1 MSFDRDRL
9 PDSADYFE
17 EHGMRLTGPGVWKT
31 TGCVFHGGSDSMRVN
46 TKTGGWCCMACEAK
60 GGDVLSFHMQ
70 AYGLE
75 FVDAAKAIGCWI
87 DDDKPVKQQKPAPL
101 PPRQALQ
108 VISFEATLT
117 AIAAGNIARGVALTD
132 VDLARVMAACN
143 RITRLVEAY
152 A

>member
-1 MSFDRDRL
+1 MAFKRELL
-9 PDSADYFE
+9 PDPVSYFE
-17 EHGMRLTGPGVWKT
+17 GQDLRLKGPGNWKT
-31 TGCVFHGGSDSMRVN
+31 TRCVFHDGSDSMRVN
-46 TKTGGWCCMACEAK
+46 TKTGGWCCMACGAK
-60 GGDVLSFHMQ
+60 GGDVLSFHMR

-75 FVDAAKAIGCWI
+75 FVSAAKAIGCWF
-87 DDDKPVKQQKPAPL
+87 DDGKPVKPQKPAPL

-108 VISFEATLT
+108 VIGFEATLT
-117 AIAAGNIARGVALTD
+117 AIAAGNVARGVALTD